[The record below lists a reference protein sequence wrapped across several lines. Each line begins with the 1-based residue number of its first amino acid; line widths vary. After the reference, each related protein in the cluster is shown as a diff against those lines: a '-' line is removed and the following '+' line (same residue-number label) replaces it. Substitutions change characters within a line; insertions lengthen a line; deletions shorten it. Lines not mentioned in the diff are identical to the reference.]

1 MLLGLLE
8 SDANANIFK
17 IHISALLINKAEA
30 GSSMLLRPYAILSI
44 GYILPFSLLFAFE
57 VGGKYFEQDNN
68 VLQHNSR
75 HYEPLSR
82 TIFSQVCI
90 LWLNRGPPLLTT
102 HPILC
107 PPGSTSRTVMLTIS
121 IWLCY
126 PISSH
131 KKGLFTSRC
140 FRMICES
147 LVCGFFDSIGP
158 HILGNFKQL
167 NDGQ

>member
-8 SDANANIFK
+8 SGANANISIQKSQFR
-17 IHISALLINKAEA
+17 ALPIYKAEA

-90 LWLNRGPPLLTT
+90 L
-102 HPILC
+102 
-107 PPGSTSRTVMLTIS
+107 
-121 IWLCY
+121 
-126 PISSH
+126 
-131 KKGLFTSRC
+131 
-140 FRMICES
+140 
-147 LVCGFFDSIGP
+147 
-158 HILGNFKQL
+158 
-167 NDGQ
+167 